1 MVGACQARPRKDMT
15 MSEAEDFLAL
25 KVFDLAQEWIDRKE
39 ETLYR
44 CPHHRRVKRVG
55 CAQCIHE
62 RDEAK
67 RLRAEARR
75 ALPASFLELL

>member
-1 MVGACQARPRKDMT
+1 
-15 MSEAEDFLAL
+15 MSEAEDLMAL
-25 KVFDLAQEWIDRKE
+25 DLFDRAQEWIDRKE

-44 CPHHRRVKRVG
+44 CPHHRRAKRVG
-55 CAQCIHE
+55 CAGCIRE

-67 RLRAEARR
+67 RLRAEARM